1 MYLVERALALRYLD
15 IHLRS
20 PRPRDTG
27 CRNKQDGPDLGRV
40 S

>member
-20 PRPRDTG
+20 PPSQG
-27 CRNKQDGPDLGRV
+27 HWLQK
-40 S
+40 